1 MSLLDDLNPCQREA
15 VLAVE
20 GPVLVL
26 AGAGTGKTRVATYRI
41 AHLIATGV
49 PGDAILA
56 VTFTNKAAEQMRER
70 VGALLS
76 REGKPLAEPW
86 VSTFHSFCARLLR
99 REAPRLGIPRDFTIY
114 DDEDQTAAVKRAL
127 EQLGSSDS
135 GDRPRGLLEQISFFK
150 NHAIS
155 PETAADRAGDDRDRQ
170 LARIYAIYENILRQ
184 ARALDFDDLLLR
196 AGQVLRDF
204 PDARAAWTSRFRYVL
219 VDEYQDTNP
228 VQYELLRLLLGPER
242 NLFVVGDEDQS
253 IYGWRGAD
261 VGNILRFAAE
271 FPGAQVIRL
280 EDNYRSTQNILD
292 AAAGVVQKNQKRLG
306 KSLKATRGTGPSLE
320 FFEAR
325 DAKAEAEFV
334 AERASRFLSEDS
346 GVHIAVFYR
355 TTAQSRAFEEAMRW
369 RGVRYRMLGGFS
381 FYQRAEVK
389 DALAYVR
396 LSMHPEDDIALLRVL
411 NAPPRGI
418 GKTTVDALR
427 QLARERGLPLWEAI
441 AAYIEGGGGRRA
453 LAPLAGFRQL
463 IEELRED
470 VPLPPADFLN
480 RVLERSGY
488 LEMLSQRDTSEDSMR
503 VENVRELLSAVTE
516 GAERGE
522 SLADFLERAALISD
536 ADSYDERA
544 SVTLSTLHSAK
555 GLEFDHVFIAG
566 LEEGLFPH
574 NRSLDDPD
582 AIEEERRLCYVG
594 MTRARNTLTL
604 TRAVYRRIYGNERL
618 QGSLLSRFLAEIPG
632 ELIAT
637 AKGSL
642 ADAGETRRYEP
653 DPEYS
658 HSVEE
663 FTRRARMPFRGS
675 GGRAK
680 TSSPRAPRA
689 SRATSSR
696 EGGHPLIGQR
706 VRHPKYGVGIIV
718 DVEGED
724 EERKFSVRFS
734 DFGTKKLVE
743 RYAQLKWE

>member
-1 MSLLDDLNPCQREA
+1 MPLLDDLNPRQREA
-15 VLAVE
+15 VLALE

-49 PGDAILA
+49 PGDSILA

-70 VGALLS
+70 VGTLIS
-76 REGKPLAEPW
+76 REGKPLTEPW

-99 REAPRLGIPRDFTIY
+99 REAPRLGLPRDFAIF

-127 EQLGSSDS
+127 EQLGASDS
-135 GDRPRGLLEQISFFK
+135 GERPRGWLERISFFK

-155 PETAADRAGDDRDRQ
+155 PEAAAEKAGDDRERQ
-170 LARIYAIYENILRQ
+170 LAQVYATYENILRQ
-184 ARALDFDDLLLR
+184 ARAVDFDDLLLR
-196 AGQVLRDF
+196 AGHVLRDF
-204 PDARAAWTSRFRYVL
+204 PEARATWTSRFRYLL
-219 VDEYQDTNP
+219 VDEYQDTNR
-228 VQYELLRLLLGPER
+228 VQYDLLRLLLGPER

-253 IYGWRGAD
+253 IYRWRGAD
-261 VGNILRFAAE
+261 VGNILRFSEE
-271 FPGAQVIRL
+271 FAGAQVIRL
-280 EDNYRSTQNILD
+280 EENYRSTQNILD
-292 AAAGVVQKNQKRLG
+292 AAAGVVEKNQKRLG
-306 KSLKATRGTGPSLE
+306 KSLKATRGAGRSLE
-320 FFEAR
+320 YFEAR

-334 AERASRFLSEDS
+334 AERASAFLNEDS
-346 GVHIAVFYR
+346 SEHIAVFYR

-389 DALAYVR
+389 DVLAYAR
-396 LSMHPEDDIALLRVL
+396 LAMHPEDDVALLRVL
-411 NAPPRGI
+411 NTPPRGI
-418 GKTTVDALR
+418 GKTTVDSLR
-427 QLARERGLPLWEAI
+427 QLARERGLPLWEAM
-441 AAYIEGGGGRRA
+441 AVYVESGGGRRA
-453 LAPLAGFRQL
+453 PAPLEGFRQL
-463 IEELRED
+463 IEQLREE
-470 VPLPPADFLN
+470 VAQPPADFLN
-480 RVLERSGY
+480 RVIERSGY
-488 LEMLSQRDTSEDSMR
+488 LDMLSQRGTTEDSMR
-503 VENVRELLSAVTE
+503 VENVRELLTAVAD

-522 SLADFLERAALISD
+522 SLSDFLERAALISD

-555 GLEFDHVFIAG
+555 GLEFDHVFLAG

-574 NRSLDDPD
+574 NRSLDDPE

-604 TRAVYRRIYGNERL
+604 TRAVYRRVYGNERL
-618 QGSLLSRFLAEIPG
+618 QGSLPSRFLGEIPG
-632 ELIAT
+632 ELITT

-658 HSVEE
+658 YSTEE
-663 FTRRARMPFRGS
+663 FTRRARIPSRG
-675 GGRAK
+675 GGRSEE
-680 TSSPRAPRA
+680 SSYVRAPRV
-689 SRATSSR
+689 SRSSSSR

-706 VRHPKYGVGIIV
+706 VRHPKYGVGTIIE
-718 DVEGED
+718 VEGED

-734 DFGTKKLVE
+734 DYGTKKLVE